1 MELNQ
6 PAHYRARM
14 AALYHVQKQIRAD
27 LTSASPTQK
36 KVLEPLLAQA
46 RAGVFPEGF
55 NSDEMVLLMEKR
67 QTFSKEPLTTAELL
81 TLNTFFEIHPQKI
94 CGYQVPT
101 SARYFPFTIKGT
113 REEVEAAIDTTLAIL
128 KPSNLEALALE
139 LEHNL
144 LHL

>member
-1 MELNQ
+1 
-6 PAHYRARM
+6 M
-14 AALYHVQKQIRAD
+14 AALRHVQELLRTD

-67 QTFSKEPLTTAELL
+67 QTFSKEPLSTAELL
-81 TLNTFFEIHPQKI
+81 TLNTYFEIHRQKI
-94 CGYQVPT
+94 CGYQEST
-101 SARYFPFTIKGT
+101 GARDFPFTIKGT
-113 REEVEAAIDTTLAIL
+113 REEIEATIDTSLATP
-128 KPSNLEALALE
+128 KPSKLEALALE
-139 LEHNL
+139 LERNL